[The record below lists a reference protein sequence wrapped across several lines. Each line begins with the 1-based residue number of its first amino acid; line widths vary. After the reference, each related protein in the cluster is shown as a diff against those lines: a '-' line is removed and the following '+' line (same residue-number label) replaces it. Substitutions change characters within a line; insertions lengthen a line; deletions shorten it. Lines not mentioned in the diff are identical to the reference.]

1 MRRMF
6 PSVISGLVLA
16 LMVMLLPG
24 CSGEEK
30 KKEAEKQAPTP
41 IKVVKVGTRTMPYW
55 GEFIGQINAVE
66 TVDVRARVAGFLL
79 EKKFKEGARVKKG
92 DLLFV
97 IDPKPFRE
105 DLKQAQSGLEY
116 NQALAA
122 KAQKDFERFKKL
134 YEENVV
140 SRDEFESYQTQLAT
154 YKAQVRDNAAKVENA
169 RIQLGYTDIYS
180 PIDGVI
186 GQVEVDLGNL
196 VGQGENT
203 LLATVSSVDPVYVNF
218 SVTESDYIRAVR
230 QRDEDKVAEKLV
242 KMILA
247 DGSEYDE
254 SGTFDMVDRAVD
266 PRTGTLGIRVKFPN
280 PDGLLRPGQ
289 YAKVRVL
296 VDEIK
301 DATVVPAR
309 AIMDMQ
315 GMKSIYVVNADGK
328 VTNTPVELGFDRDS
342 LVVVKKGVKPGDMI
356 IADGINRVR
365 NGMEVKPIVVPME
378 TDQGKPVDLQHGE
391 DNTAPAEG
399 NETKN
404 GSKDGAADGGALPVA
419 TGEAG

>member
-1 MRRMF
+1 M
-6 PSVISGLVLA
+6 VLS
-16 LMVMLLPG
+16 LPG
-24 CSGEEK
+24 CSGDKK

-41 IKVVKVGTRTMPYW
+41 IKVIKVATRTMPYW
-55 GEFIGQINAVE
+55 GEFVGQINAVE
-66 TVDVRARVAGFLL
+66 TVDVRARVAGFLQQ
-79 EKKFKEGARVKKG
+79 KKFKEGARVKKG

-97 IDPKPFRE
+97 IDPKPFQE

-122 KAQKDFERFKKL
+122 KAKKDYERFREL
-134 YEENVV
+134 YKENVV
-140 SRDEFESYQTQLAT
+140 SRDEYESYQTQYAT

-169 RIQLGYTDIYS
+169 RIQLGYTKIYS

-186 GQVEVDLGNL
+186 GQVKVDLGNL

-218 SVTESDYIRAVR
+218 SVTESDYIRAMR
-230 QRDEDKVAEKLV
+230 QRDEDKVATRLV

-247 DGSEYDE
+247 DGSEYDQ
-254 SGTFDMVDRAVD
+254 SGSFDMVDRAVD
-266 PRTGTLGIRVKFPN
+266 PRTGTLGIRVKFSN

-296 VDEIK
+296 VDKIE
-301 DATVVPAR
+301 DATVVPSR
-309 AIMDMQ
+309 AVMDVQ
-315 GMKSIYVVNADGK
+315 GMKSLFVVGGDGK
-328 VTNTPVELGFDRDS
+328 VTNTPVELGFERDS
-342 LVVVKKGVKPGDMI
+342 LVVVKEGVKPGDLI
-356 IADGINRVR
+356 VADGVNRVQ

-378 TDQGKPVDLQHGE
+378 TDQGKPVE
-391 DNTAPAEG
+391 PEG
-399 NETKN
+399 KGDDGNSTKA
-404 GSKDGAADGGALPVA
+404 GSAGNKDDVPVT